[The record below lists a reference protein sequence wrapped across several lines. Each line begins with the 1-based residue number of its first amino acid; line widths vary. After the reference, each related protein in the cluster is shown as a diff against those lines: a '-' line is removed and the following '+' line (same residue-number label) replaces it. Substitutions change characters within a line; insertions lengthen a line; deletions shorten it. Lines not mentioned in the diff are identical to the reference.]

1 MDLNLIKP
9 YPKNAKIHPQ
19 KQIDQIVRSITE
31 FGFNQ
36 PIVVDANKEIIV
48 GHGRY
53 FAAKKLNLTEVTV
66 IVKEDLTPEQVKAYR
81 LADNKLNESD
91 WEQKLLI
98 EELKG
103 LDSLGY
109 DISLTGFDR
118 DLIDIMSK
126 DFESQIG
133 KGTTFRCKLPMK

>member
-1 MDLNLIKP
+1 MDITLIKP
-9 YPKNAKIHPQ
+9 YPKNAKVHPQ
-19 KQIDQIVRSITE
+19 KQVGQIARSITE

-36 PIVVDANKEIIV
+36 PIVVDANNEIIV

-53 FAAKKLNLTEVTV
+53 FAAKKLNLADVPV
-66 IVKEDLTPEQVKAYR
+66 IVKEDLTPEQVRAYR

-109 DISLTGFDR
+109 D
-118 DLIDIMSK
+118 
-126 DFESQIG
+126 
-133 KGTTFRCKLPMK
+133 